1 MLKLVKVKRNQPE
14 QYGRRDMLEIS
25 GISVAQDENC
35 NNIVYK
41 LCQITSTD
49 IRKTTTEVS
58 HRTKNGDT
66 IVKFKDRPSH
76 DAL

>member
-1 MLKLVKVKRNQPE
+1 MRNQLK

-25 GISVAQDENC
+25 GISVVQDENC
-35 NNIVYK
+35 NNIIYK

-49 IRKTTTEVS
+49 IRKTMIEVS
-58 HRTKNGDT
+58 HRTKNGDI
-66 IVKFKDRPSH
+66 IVKSKDRPSH

>member
-1 MLKLVKVKRNQPE
+1 MLKLVKVARNQLK

-25 GISVAQDENC
+25 GISVVQDENC
-35 NNIVYK
+35 NNIMYK

-49 IRKTTTEVS
+49 IRKTMIEVS
-58 HRTKNGDT
+58 HRTKNGDI
-66 IVKFKDRPSH
+66 IVKSKDRPSH